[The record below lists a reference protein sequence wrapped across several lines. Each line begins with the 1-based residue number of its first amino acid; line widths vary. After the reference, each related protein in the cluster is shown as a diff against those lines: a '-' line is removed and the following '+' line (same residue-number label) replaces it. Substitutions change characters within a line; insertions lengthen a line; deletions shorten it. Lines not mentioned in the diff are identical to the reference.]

1 MVKRYKGG
9 LMGSTEAV
17 TSSSDARGMWGTV
30 QATQARNTGNWPA
43 LLVTETP
50 GSGSGAGFAN
60 AFMTVSNVAVTDSN
74 YTVLNDTPNISTSGG
89 FIKITGRGFVSGCVV
104 YVGGTPATSTTFIS
118 STEVRAQIAAATSNT
133 LMVYVV
139 NPDGSTGIKLN
150 SLVFSGTP
158 TWATDATLTSQV
170 TDVVFS
176 ISFAATSDSAVTY
189 VLNTGST
196 LPPGTALFANGLFT
210 GTVTGLSSDT
220 TYSFSVLANDAENQ
234 DTARTFSVTFGIGDS
249 GFPLTSSLF
258 NSDGNTWVRD
268 SSVNNAALT
277 VGNDTRPSA
286 FSPYNSNWSGLFNG
300 STDYLN
306 ATIGTLS
313 GTWTVEFWVYIPT
326 LGVQYNF
333 TNFSTG
339 GSGTSGINIWKNTS
353 NQLVVDDGANAQ
365 TAFSTVT
372 FAIAS
377 IWYHVAVTRDGT
389 NTRGYINGVL
399 AGSHTFTPAGVNA
412 VTIGRYNSPTAYL
425 SGYMSSLRVVD
436 GVVVYTG
443 AFTPPTT
450 ALTATQSSGTNI
462 AAITVGQTLL
472 LALQNNRFI
481 DANTTPKTIT
491 IAGTPQITS
500 FAPFTETDTTTGS
513 AYFDGAGD
521 HLIITD
527 NTGMELGA
535 GDFCVECWIYTTT
548 NSGTGIVIDKRSGS
562 YGPLLIWRNLG
573 NLQLY
578 MSGNGSSWSIVNGT
592 TMLAMSTHTWYHVAV
607 YRVGTAV
614 YYAINGT
621 VTSAATSSATPVN
634 NATNWYIGTETNGS
648 TNPWTGWIADM
659 RFVVGSGVYTSANF
673 TPATSSL
680 SSVANTQLLTLQSR
694 TGENNHRFVDES
706 GLKHVIT
713 RTGDTFQGTFSPFSP
728 AGWSSYFNGSSD
740 SLTVPAGTD
749 FAYGT
754 GDFTVEGWFYATSTL
769 AAYGSMLWS
778 QVASGHNYFYV
789 AAGEGASPVV
799 NNYIQFV
806 GAASGGGSPIYS
818 STVFTLNSWNHFAV
832 VRISGS
838 VRVYLNGVGGT
849 STSNTTDF
857 NNTSY
862 VPNIGRYTGGTSY
875 FPGYI
880 SNLRVV
886 KGVGVYTGNFT
897 VPTGVLTATQSS
909 GTNIAAI
916 TAGQTVFLGLQT
928 NRLIDANTTPK
939 TISVGGTSS
948 VRAFSPFRASGSYSP
963 ALHGGSAYFDSTGDY
978 LDLTGSTGLAFGT
991 GDWTIEFWIYFFSL
1005 SGDRI
1010 IYDSRPASTN
1020 GAYPTIYQSSATFNY
1035 FTSSAD
1041 RITSSTI
1048 AAGTWYHVAVA
1059 RASGTT
1065 RMFVN
1070 GTVQTQTYTDST
1082 TYLNGA
1088 SRPRI
1093 GDSGV
1098 TAGSAIP
1105 AYLSGLRVVKSQ
1117 AVFTGNFAIP
1127 TVPPGLTQTSST
1139 NVAAITSNVTMLTNF
1154 THAGII
1160 DYTGRNN
1167 IYTSSTTNTRTSN
1180 VQSKFGTGS
1189 LFFTGGYQY
1198 VFIGPG
1204 NNSTHPPLL
1213 PTVGDYTVEF
1223 WVYATAGDTTLM
1235 CLNTTLSVYAAVR
1248 LQVNAN
1254 GSVTLLVSTDVANV
1268 INVASSAAT
1277 FAYNT
1282 WQHIAVVRYGGT
1294 HSVYINGTSVIASTT
1309 IAAATA
1315 VQAGVESVLGCIDN
1329 RNNSDFASFFQG
1341 YIDDFRT
1348 SRYARY
1354 TANFT
1359 APTTTFLTR

>member
-43 LLVTETP
+43 LLTTETA

-60 AFMTVSNVAVTDSN
+60 GFMTVSNVAVTDSN

-170 TDVVFS
+170 TDVLFS

-196 LPPGTALFANGLFT
+196 LPPGTSLFANGLFT

-258 NSDGNTWVRD
+258 NSDSNAWVRD
-268 SSVNNAALT
+268 ASANNAAIT

-286 FSPYNSNWSGLFNG
+286 FSPYNSNWSVVFNG

-313 GTWTVEFWVYIPT
+313 GTWTVEFWVYMPT
-326 LGVQYNF
+326 LGVQYTF
-333 TNFSTG
+333 TNFNSG
-339 GSGTSGINIWKNTS
+339 GAGGINIWRNTS
-353 NQLVVDDGANAQ
+353 NQLVVDDGATAQ

-377 IWYHVAVTRDGT
+377 VWYHVAVTRNGT
-389 NTRGYINGVL
+389 TTTGYINGVV
-399 AGSHTFTPAGVNA
+399 AGTNTFTPSSVTA
-412 VTIGRYNSPTAYL
+412 VTIGRYNNAPFYYL
-425 SGYMSSLRVVD
+425 SGYMSSLRIVD

-491 IAGTPQITS
+491 VSGTPQITS

-513 AYFDGAGD
+513 AYFDGTGD

-527 NTGMELGA
+527 NAGMELGA
-535 GDFCVECWIYTTT
+535 GDFCVECWIYPT
-548 NSGTGIVIDKRSGS
+548 SVAGTGVVIDKRSGG
-562 YGPLLIWRNLG
+562 YAPLLLWRSSST
-573 NLQLY
+573 LQIY
-578 MSGNGSSWSIVNGT
+578 MSLNGSSWGLANTVTVGALVVNQ
-592 TMLAMSTHTWYHVAV
+592 WYHVAV
-607 YRVGTAV
+607 FRVGTSL
-614 YYAINGT
+614 YTSFNGVVSL
-621 VTSAATSSATPVN
+621 VTASGSGTLVN

-728 AGWSSYFNGSSD
+728 AGWSGYFDGTTDYLSVPNST
-740 SLTVPAGTD
+740 SLQLSGNQ
-749 FAYGT
+749 
-754 GDFTVEGWFYATSTL
+754 FTIEGWFYLTTISVENYIVVQSTGSPDVQVNWLVRVTNTNILRTL
-769 AAYGSMLWS
+769 AMTSGATAVILDGSTTVTANQWYHFAC
-778 QVASGHNYFYV
+778 VCD
-789 AAGEGASPVV
+789 
-799 NNYIQFV
+799 
-806 GAASGGGSPIYS
+806 SGGAGA
-818 STVFTLNSWNHFAV
+818 TLKSW
-832 VRISGS
+832 
-838 VRVYLNGVGGT
+838 LNGVYQGVSSSFNAANINTNAGATQIGGW
-849 STSNTTDF
+849 SFLS
-857 NNTSY
+857 SY
-862 VPNIGRYTGGTSY
+862 CY
-875 FPGYI
+875 GYI
-880 SNLRVV
+880 SNLRIL
-886 KGVGVYTGNFT
+886 KGTALYTGTSNIT
-897 VPTGVLTATQSS
+897 VPVTGLTA
-909 GTNIAAI
+909 I
-916 TAGQTVFLGLQT
+916 
-928 NRLIDANTTPK
+928 ANTQLLTLQNNRFVDNSSNAFA
-939 TISVGGTSS
+939 ISRFGDTSI
-948 VRAFSPFRASGSYSP
+948 RAFSPFRASGAYSP
-963 ALHGGSAYFDSTGDY
+963 ALHGGSAYFDASGDY

-991 GDWTIEFWIYFFSL
+991 GDWTIEFWIYFTSL

-1010 IYDSRPASTN
+1010 IYDSRPTSTN
-1020 GAYPTIYQSSATFNY
+1020 GAYPTIYYQNSTTAIVYYANSG
-1035 FTSSAD
+1035 D
-1041 RITSSTI
+1041 RIVSSTVV
-1048 AAGTWYHVAVA
+1048 AGTWYHVAVA
-1059 RASGTT
+1059 RTSGTT

-1098 TAGSAIP
+1098 TAGSGIP

-1117 AVFTGNFAIP
+1117 GIFTGNFAIP
-1127 TVPPGLTQTSST
+1127 TAPPGLTQTSST

-1160 DYTGRNN
+1160 DYTARNN
-1167 IYTSSTTNTRTSN
+1167 IYTFTGTNIRTSN

-1204 NNSTHPPLL
+1204 NNAAHPPLL
-1213 PTVGDYTVEF
+1213 PTIGDYTVEF

-1235 CLNTTLSVYAAVR
+1235 CLNTTLSVFAAVR

-1254 GSVTLLVSTDVANV
+1254 GSVTLLVSTSVANV
-1268 INVASSAAT
+1268 INAASSAAT

-1348 SRYARY
+1348 SRFARY